1 MANMIAEIA
10 NFDLLLSRVESP
22 TPECRLGL
30 ALIAKNQ
37 RPPVYDALTVALC
50 FSNARGEIDSGRA
63 QLALESLKGYD
74 RARLDALILEL
85 VPGGP
90 NGPNGPSGPNG
101 PNGPKGKLRV
111 VMFTD
116 VGLKNF
122 CGETTADTDDW
133 VAIALMCDIAKLGSN
148 MLDHFTLVLSHRKK
162 GEVGRKDRTT
172 PMDVSEMMAA
182 RIGSS
187 VNRIDSTTFL
197 TGNTF
202 FRVFQQEAQTTPS
215 AHASLTVDEMLGL
228 GGDESVQLT
237 SAAALSELRGY
248 NSAML
253 GHLRAVH
260 CAGGQTTVVLGCGPI
275 DVVTADT
282 LCGCLA
288 WTVSYSDP
296 KGVNSG
302 SVHTDAQHSNR
313 GAAVFAANGNIVDI
327 TARVSRGTSTTDHI
341 ILDVCDAAMLDAV
354 AKNAAKVAGVPM
366 LLYPAAPGA
375 AAIEQATLVWR
386 ILASNTDTLQ
396 PRFWDALRVG
406 AAVEPPVSIS
416 AFGAAVAATPLV
428 PQQEEIEFYAANF
441 GLTLLANTLLAAG
454 QPMDVEGALSTIA
467 GGVRT
472 CVVRHIVEY
481 GALPDIV
488 VGMVAA
494 QLPRAGAIRTAH
506 ELFVVATLAM
516 AARLSGVMSTAREFG
531 VDVAVVAKPA
541 TLHLGGLRIH
551 QPLAFSYSANSANSG
566 SVVFEPP
573 QRMESAMPG
582 MAAPECSMARA
593 QSSAM

>member
-1 MANMIAEIA
+1 MAGMTMFN
-10 NFDLLLSRVESP
+10 LLLSRVESP

-85 VPGGP
+85 VPNGP
-90 NGPNGPSGPNG
+90 NGPNGPR
-101 PNGPKGKLRV
+101 GKLRV

-133 VAIALMCDIAKLGSN
+133 VAIAMMCDIAKLGSEL
-148 MLDHFTLVLSHRKK
+148 LDHITFVLAHRKK

-172 PMDVSEMMAA
+172 PVDVSEMMAA
-182 RIGSS
+182 RIGSKVS
-187 VNRIDSTTFL
+187 RIDSTTFL
-197 TGNTF
+197 AGSTF

-215 AHASLTVDEMLGL
+215 AHATLTVDEMLGV
-228 GGDESVQLT
+228 GGDESVRLT

-260 CAGGQTTVVLGCGPI
+260 CADGQTTVVLGCGPI
-275 DVVTADT
+275 DVVTAHT
-282 LCGCLA
+282 LRGCLA

-313 GAAVFAANGNIVDI
+313 GAAVLAATGNIVDI

-341 ILDVCDAAMLDAV
+341 ILDVCDPAMLDAV
-354 AKNAAKVAGVPM
+354 AKNAAKVAGVPK

-375 AAIEQATLVWR
+375 AAIEEATLVWR

-396 PRFWDALRVG
+396 PGFWDALRVG
-406 AAVEPPVSIS
+406 AAAEPPVFIS
-416 AFGAAVAATPLV
+416 AFGAAVAFAPLV

-454 QPMDVEGALSTIA
+454 QPMDVEGALSTVS

-481 GALPDIV
+481 GALPPIV
-488 VGMVAA
+488 AGFVAT
-494 QLPRAGAIRTAH
+494 QLPRAGVIRTAH
-506 ELFVVATLAM
+506 QLFVVATLAM

-551 QPLAFSYSANSANSG
+551 QPLAFSYSATSESDSA
-566 SVVFEPP
+566 VFEPP
-573 QRMESAMPG
+573 QRQSTVTLECMGMGRAM
-582 MAAPECSMARA
+582 
-593 QSSAM
+593 SSAM